1 MQDESVEP
9 ENHIPIRSFGTV
21 LAAAAAS
28 EYCLR
33 FGYLSNVMKLT
44 FTDNVQ
50 GIKLLRTLILLERG

>member
-33 FGYLSNVMKLT
+33 FGYLSNVMKLNLLTT
-44 FTDNVQ
+44 FRESNY
-50 GIKLLRTLILLERG
+50 